1 MISSKTISAHLLH
14 DIVPWAILNF
24 VWARKPICLGIN
36 FIHWAFIRWW
46 LWSSSELMWLLC
58 DSTGINKPWWVFL
71 QVLIRPHCLHV
82 YISMHMF
89 WWLIFCLWVQLWEVG
104 NPLWPSD
111 AIWQQRTGTTLAQ
124 VMAYCLQ
131 VPWNNLNQCW
141 HIVQE
146 YNFTG
151 NITRY
156 LSLISICKL
165 TATFKAQWVKNTKT
179 WYGWE
184 Q

>member
-1 MISSKTISAHLLH
+1 MQL
-14 DIVPWAILNF
+14 
-24 VWARKPICLGIN
+24 
-36 FIHWAFIRWW
+36 
-46 LWSSSELMWLLC
+46 
-58 DSTGINKPWWVFL
+58 
-71 QVLIRPHCLHV
+71 LIRPHCLHV
-82 YISMHMF
+82 YISIHMF

-111 AIWQQRTGTTLAQ
+111 AIWQQRSGTTLAQ
-124 VMAYCLQ
+124 VMAYCLP

-156 LSLISICKL
+156 LFWYPSVNWQPHLRPNELKTQRLGMADSNKCIDEIDGSVQDCSDSVSSYHHIIVIILLIML
-165 TATFKAQWVKNTKT
+165 YA
-179 WYGWE
+179 E
-184 Q
+184 